1 MYSKYF
7 IANLTLVAIMNSIC
21 LTLTSFTLMIFLTPC
36 AFAVYDDLTLTTPK
50 MVNTTGKQLD
60 VLHLGEQIGVESTLT
75 NHAKSEQKFTYLVQV
90 LNKEGETEYLEGFSA
105 SMNSG
110 QSFTASQVWVPK
122 ESGQYTIQVFVWDSL
137 ASAIPLTNVLE
148 TQITVN
154 P

>member
-1 MYSKYF
+1 MKSIY
-7 IANLTLVAIMNSIC
+7 LVLAFFALMISLAPNALGTFGDI
-21 LTLTSFTLMIFLTPC
+21 TLTS
-36 AFAVYDDLTLTTPK
+36 PK
-50 MVNTTGKQLD
+50 MVNITGEQLGT
-60 VLHLGEQIGVESTLT
+60 LHVGEQIGVESTLT

-90 LNKEGETEYLEGFSA
+90 LNKDYATEYLEGFSA
-105 SMNSG
+105 SMVSN

-122 ESGQYTIQVFVWDSL
+122 EPGQYTIQVFVWDSL